1 VGNNHQWEA
10 FNSYLDSMIEQHQT
24 VMEQS
29 MDSVSLHRQQ
39 GAIAV
44 LRRLKQLRD
53 EINGSQ

>member
-1 VGNNHQWEA
+1 
-10 FNSYLDSMIEQHQT
+10 MIEQHHI
-24 VMEQS
+24 VLEQS
-29 MDSVSLHRQQ
+29 IDVVSLHRQQ